1 MRTSIPIALLVLI
14 VSNPLCGNVIIR
26 PIELPGSALDAK
38 VALVSFYNGG
48 HVDPTGKGIAVV
60 DAKGEPVGYRVLA
73 SDPSGRTWLA
83 VDLAG
88 GADGLKLQYSR
99 QPIRS
104 AKVDHELVPSLFMQV
119 YPLRGKPS
127 ENVDTLERVIAT
139 TRPLGSMQVSNIS
152 SAHNPFGPGEWF
164 ITLFQGQIT
173 VGKKRTLSLFSAHDD
188 AAFVQ
193 IDGKTIIK
201 GAAPQL
207 NRSSEYLAGKAVPVD
222 LSKGTHTVRYVHAQ
236 RKDRSLALLG
246 FISGKRA
253 LPLPQ
258 HLFVHH
264 PLAKLG
270 EASYSDDK
278 PAVGFDAHQL
288 DQLGYGDT
296 VYSRWQLKAI
306 SAAPEGTQ
314 YRWTFGDGTKLLQ
327 PAAATTDPGKRAIE
341 HVFVGD
347 ISDLGNWMVKLELI
361 ETPQKVLGSAKS
373 RLRAISVA
381 NVSSTGNVSLVRAYA
396 AAIQGCDYQ
405 AASSKLT
412 SHLYTLLATAEEA
425 ELLLPL
431 VNAFVDLPDRT
442 IDKAGWDMQ
451 YTLAALV
458 AQDQPERAAKLYL
471 RLARST
477 SVDSWKSTCAAAQYV
492 DLSIFRLNKADQVQS
507 IVYSLFAKRT
517 VRERS
522 LLLARLGDVHRL
534 AGNVEAAAKAY
545 QDAQRNTYRQ
555 MDERKASVLDRAY
568 REAAVSLL
576 AQERYPAM
584 RDTLFQW
591 EADFPTAKLG
601 SDLPLLTGRYFQA
614 VGDEARAAI
623 EFETLLKL
631 NPDHPSRPEIVFR
644 LAQSLARLGKKQR
657 AGTLFDEVAEK
668 YPNSPFAA
676 GAAAWQR

>member
-1 MRTSIPIALLVLI
+1 MRTSPLIVLLVLI
-14 VSNPLCGNVIIR
+14 VSNPLRGSVISR
-26 PIELPGSALDAK
+26 PIELPGAARKAK
-38 VALVSFYNGG
+38 VALVSFYSGG

-60 DAKGEPVGYRVLA
+60 DAKGEPVGHRVA
-73 SDPSGRTWLA
+73 ANDPNGRTWLA
-83 VDLAG
+83 VDLTG
-88 GADGLKLQYSR
+88 GVDGLKLQYSR
-99 QPIRS
+99 QAIQS
-104 AKVDHELVPSLFMQV
+104 AKVDQELVPSLLMQV
-119 YPLRGKPS
+119 YPLKGKPS
-127 ENVDTLERVIAT
+127 KNVDTLERIIAS
-139 TRPLGSMQVSNIS
+139 TRPRGSMPVSKIS
-152 SAHNPFGPGEWF
+152 FAHNPFGPGEWF
-164 ITLFQGQIT
+164 ITLFQGRIT
-173 VGKKRTLSLFSAHDD
+173 VGKKRTLHLFSAHDD

-201 GAAPQL
+201 GADPQV
-207 NRSSEYLAGKAVPVD
+207 NRSSEHLARIAVPIE

-236 RKDRSLALLG
+236 RKGGSLALLG

-264 PLAKLG
+264 PVASLG
-270 EASYSDDK
+270 DAQSSDDK

-288 DQLGYGDT
+288 DQLGYGSI
-296 VYSRWQLKAI
+296 VYSRWRLKAI

-314 YRWTFGDGTKLLQ
+314 YRWTFGDGTTMLQ
-327 PAAATTDPGKRAIE
+327 PADVTTDPSKRAIE

-347 ISDLGNWMVKLELI
+347 VSDLGNWMVKLELI
-361 ETPQKVLGSAKS
+361 ETPQKVLGSARS
-373 RLRAISVA
+373 RLRAISV
-381 NVSSTGNVSLVRAYA
+381 SSVRSTRHVSLVRAYA
-396 AAIQGCDYQ
+396 PAVQGCDYR

-412 SHLYTLLATAEEA
+412 SRLYTLLATVEDAQ
-425 ELLLPL
+425 LLLPL
-431 VNAFVDLPDRT
+431 VNAFVDLPDRK
-442 IDKAGWDMQ
+442 IDKAGWQMQ

-458 AQDQPERAAKLYL
+458 AQDRPERAAKLYL
-471 RLARST
+471 RLARS
-477 SVDSWKSTCAAAQYV
+477 SAVDSWKSTCAAAQYV
-492 DLSIFRLNKADQVQS
+492 DLAIFRLDKADQVKS

-545 QDAQRNTYRQ
+545 QDAQRNTYRK
-555 MDERKASVLDRAY
+555 MAGRKASVLDRAY

-623 EFETLLKL
+623 EFDTLLKL

-644 LAQSLARLGKKQR
+644 LAQSLARQGKQER
-657 AGTLFDEVAEK
+657 AGKLFDEVAKK

-676 GAAAWQR
+676 AAAAWQR